1 MSKPQ
6 FASVPVTL
14 DFKVEPWSI
23 SKFDSP
29 EFVDEWR
36 KHPHTLTI
44 YRITSDGDIA
54 PISERGDSTTLFVH
68 TVFTAR
74 NYEVTKGNRLM
85 HNEGCTLTTISV
97 PNNRAMCFQAGVKL
111 RLKRPEYSELEAL

>member
-6 FASVPVTL
+6 FVSVPVTL

-23 SKFDSP
+23 DKFDDP
-29 EFVDEWR
+29 KFVNEWR
-36 KHPHTLTI
+36 KHPHALTI

-68 TVFTAR
+68 TVFTA
-74 NYEVTKGNRLM
+74 
-85 HNEGCTLTTISV
+85 
-97 PNNRAMCFQAGVKL
+97 
-111 RLKRPEYSELEAL
+111 